1 MQWQT
6 DRLSTTQDTI
16 GLLLVDEVHMLG
28 DTRGACLEGLITRCK
43 VMKAFKKDVDVP
55 CARMRFVALSR
66 RHINFHR
73 CRREC
78 LQ

>member
-1 MQWQT
+1 
-6 DRLSTTQDTI
+6 
-16 GLLLVDEVHMLG
+16 
-28 DTRGACLEGLITRCK
+28 

-73 CRREC
+73 CPSLVLTIMHMRRRDGAQRERC
-78 LQ
+78 C